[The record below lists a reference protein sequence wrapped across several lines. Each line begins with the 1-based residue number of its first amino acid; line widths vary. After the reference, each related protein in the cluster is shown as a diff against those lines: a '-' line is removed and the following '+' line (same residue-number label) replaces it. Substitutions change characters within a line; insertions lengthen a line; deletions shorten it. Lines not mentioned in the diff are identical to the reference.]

1 MIPLIQTIIFVAYL
15 TFILIKF
22 GRLLKSGELHS
33 ISNSWY
39 LLDTKHQP
47 LFTLFTWGIGIPMLF
62 YNHWLFFLAGSGL
75 AFVGAATQFKLT
87 NSSTP
92 LVHYIGAALGI
103 GLTAVGLGVVGGY
116 WFLLVLLAL
125 GGGLMKWKVK
135 LNFIFWFEVYAFVLL
150 LPFLYLL

>member
-39 LLDTKHQP
+39 LLDRKHQP
-47 LFTLFTWGIGIPMLF
+47 LFTLFT
-62 YNHWLFFLAGSGL
+62 WLFFLAGSGL

>member
-22 GRLLKSGELHS
+22 GELLKSGKLHS

-39 LLDTKHQP
+39 LLDRKQQP

-75 AFVGAATQFKLT
+75 AFVGAATQFKL
-87 NSSTP
+87 SDSLTP

-103 GLTAVGLGVVGGY
+103 GLTAIGLGIVGGY
-116 WFLLVLLAL
+116 WFPLILLVL

-135 LNFIFWFEVYAFVLL
+135 FNFTFWFEVYAFLLL